1 MAKHLKKIPRKVF
14 LSYSHTDREAV
25 HALWARLKKD
35 GFDVWLDKE
44 NLKPGQNWEYEIRNA
59 ILGSDVIIVCLSQSF
74 NKQYGFRHEELKI
87 ALKKA
92 KSLPDNQIFII
103 PTRLEKCDMPDS
115 LQHLHRVDLFN
126 EDGYKKLTQTL
137 CEQAGLLNS

>member
-1 MAKHLKKIPRKVF
+1 MPETLTRASLKVF

-25 HALWARLKKD
+25 HALWARLEKD

-59 ILGSDVIIVCLSQSF
+59 ILRSDIVLVCLSQNF
-74 NKQYGFRHEELKI
+74 NHQPGFRHEELKI

-92 KSLPDNQIFII
+92 ESLPNNEIFII
-103 PTRLEKCDMPDS
+103 PVRLEECDMPGA
-115 LQHLHRVDLFN
+115 LKHLHRVDLFD
-126 EDGYKKLTQTL
+126 EDGYKKLVCTL
-137 CEQAGLLNS
+137 GEQAGLLNS